1 MENQTRSSFW
11 CVSLTRLY
19 MFIGIVASKSN
30 NFDLKKCTRDGRE
43 WYKATLR
50 DGAKAGDFFILRRT
64 RSMKT
69 CKELCCGSDSCD
81 LALLVNGGCFSVQ
94 CRSADA
100 CMPQRVKRS
109 GVVAPRIFVRNIGK
123 SSLISDFFYRT

>member
-1 MENQTRSSFW
+1 MLFGAL
-11 CVSLTRLY
+11 LTKRHLY
-19 MFIGIVASKSN
+19 MFIGFVASKSN
-30 NFDLKKCTRDGRE
+30 NFDLKKCDKDGRE
-43 WYKATLR
+43 FYRATLR
-50 DGAKAGDFFILRRT
+50 DGARAGHFSILRRT

-69 CKELCCGSDSCD
+69 CKELCCGSDSCE

-109 GVVAPRIFVRNIGK
+109 TVVAPRIFVRNTGK
-123 SSLISDFFYRT
+123 